1 MMERLG
7 GMFSRIAL
15 AMAGK
20 RGPWSGAGGGGPDD
34 KGAGKPGGSNDGERD
49 SGSEPGSQPSSDKPD
64 DGAKP
69 PRGPRNPWLPGGGGG
84 GGGGEEPPRRSANI
98 EDIFKKRGPEGPRRG
113 LGGPNGP
120 NFTLPR
126 RPGGGSWLPLLIGG
140 IAALWLGVTMVHQVA
155 PQEQGIVTTFGKY
168 SRTLTPGL
176 NVSLPWPIQQVSVEP
191 VSTIQSIRIPAGSEE
206 KLILTG
212 DQNLVDLSYLI
223 RWSIKDLKLYKFQLA
238 MPEETLREVGEAAMR
253 ASVAEHD
260 LDRVLSGAGRADI
273 ETRVRNRMQAVLDAY
288 RSGIAVQGVE
298 IQKTDPPERVVEA
311 FKDVSAAQQDANA
324 EMNRARTYEQQLL
337 AKAQGDA
344 AAFDKIYA
352 EYKLAPEVTRRRLY
366 YETMESVLGATDKT
380 VVETGGVTPY
390 LPLPEVRR
398 RAQQQQAP
406 APAGGQ

>member
-1 MMERLG
+1 
-7 GMFSRIAL
+7 
-15 AMAGK
+15 
-20 RGPWSGAGGGGPDD
+20 
-34 KGAGKPGGSNDGERD
+34 
-49 SGSEPGSQPSSDKPD
+49 
-64 DGAKP
+64 
-69 PRGPRNPWLPGGGGG
+69 
-84 GGGGEEPPRRSANI
+84 
-98 EDIFKKRGPEGPRRG
+98 
-113 LGGPNGP
+113 
-120 NFTLPR
+120 
-126 RPGGGSWLPLLIGG
+126 
-140 IAALWLGVTMVHQVA
+140 
-155 PQEQGIVTTFGKY
+155 
-168 SRTLTPGL
+168 
-176 NVSLPWPIQQVSVEP
+176 
-191 VSTIQSIRIPAGSEE
+191 
-206 KLILTG
+206 
-212 DQNLVDLSYLI
+212 
-223 RWSIKDLKLYKFQLA
+223 

-253 ASVAEHD
+253 ASVAEHE

-298 IQKTDPPERVVEA
+298 IQKTDPPKQVVEA

-366 YETMESVLGATDKT
+366 YETMESVLGSTDKT
-380 VVETGGVTPY
+380 IVETGGVTPY